1 MSKKRKKHGSAL
13 KARVVIEA
21 LRERKTT
28 SEIAS
33 KFSIHPTQI
42 TKWKNEVAKRLPE
55 LFTNAGSSQGEW
67 VDTGLVAALYEQIG
81 KLKMELDWLK
91 KNTERD
97 LN

>member
-42 TKWKNEVAKRLPE
+42 TKWKNEVTKRLPE
-55 LFTNAGSSQGEW
+55 LFTNAGSSQGECK
-67 VDTGLVAALYEQIG
+67 VDPSV
-81 KLKMELDWLK
+81 
-91 KNTERD
+91 NTEIR
-97 LN
+97 NF